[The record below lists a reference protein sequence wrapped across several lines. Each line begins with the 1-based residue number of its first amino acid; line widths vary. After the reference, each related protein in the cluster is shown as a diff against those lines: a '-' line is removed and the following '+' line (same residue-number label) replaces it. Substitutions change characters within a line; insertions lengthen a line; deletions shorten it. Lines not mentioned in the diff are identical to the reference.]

1 MSDSQ
6 TGLIG
11 QKEDPDDGDLII
23 RNFLVLSGELWR
35 VVVVNLFGPIMHN
48 IEQGRALVIL

>member
-1 MSDSQ
+1 MMSDSQ

-35 VVVVNLFGPIMHN
+35 VVVVNLFGPI
-48 IEQGRALVIL
+48 ICII